1 MASKST
7 DIIRFFTRDEN
18 VANTLKQRIE
28 KIKELAKAKKGGMDL
43 SNLELLEFLLNIAES
58 ELDTTK
64 AFDRN
69 TIKIQEFVKLQMMAN
84 ESDNEVVMMGENP
97 VHVNKRRISTKLLQD
112 TIKCTFGTIKKW
124 FDENQEMLEKHHAKC
139 GIGEQYNRTVSKC
152 TSARGKDTGKEGCAE
167 HYAFLRK
174 NYGNK

>member
-7 DIIRFFTRDEN
+7 DIIRFFTRDESI
-18 VANTLKQRIE
+18 ANNFKERIE
-28 KIKELAKAKKGGMDL
+28 KIEELANARKSGMVSTKLDL
-43 SNLELLEFLLNIAES
+43 LDFLLTLAES
-58 ELDTTK
+58 ELDTMK
-64 AFDRN
+64 AVDRN

-152 TSARGKDTGKEGCAE
+152 ASSRGKDTGKEGCAE

-174 NYGNK
+174 HYGNK

>member
-7 DIIRFFTRDEN
+7 DIIRFFTRDESI
-18 VANTLKQRIE
+18 ANNFKERIE
-28 KIKELAKAKKGGMDL
+28 KIEELANARKSGMVSTKLDL
-43 SNLELLEFLLNIAES
+43 LDFLLTLAES
-58 ELDTTK
+58 ELDTMK
-64 AFDRN
+64 AVDRN

-152 TSARGKDTGKEGCAE
+152 ASARGKDTGKEGCAE
-167 HYAFLRK
+167 HYALLRK

>member
-1 MASKST
+1 MASASI
-7 DIIRFFTRDEN
+7 DIIRFYTRDEN
-18 VANTLKQRIE
+18 VANSFKERLDKV
-28 KIKELAKAKKGGMDL
+28 KELAKAKKGGMDL
-43 SNLELLEFLLNIAES
+43 SNLELLDFLLTLADS

-64 AFDRN
+64 ASERN

-84 ESDNEVVMMGENP
+84 ESDNEVVMMGETP
-97 VHVNKRRISTKLLQD
+97 VYVNKRRISTKLLQD

-139 GIGEQYNRTVSKC
+139 GISEQYNRIVSKC
-152 TSARGKDTGKEGCAE
+152 ASSRGKDTGKEGCAE

-174 NYGNK
+174 HYGNK